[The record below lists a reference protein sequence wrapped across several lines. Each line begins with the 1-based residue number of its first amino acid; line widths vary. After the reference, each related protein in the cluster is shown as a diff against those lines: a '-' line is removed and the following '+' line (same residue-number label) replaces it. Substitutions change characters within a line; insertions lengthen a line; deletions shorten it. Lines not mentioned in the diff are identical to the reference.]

1 MRGVDR
7 ERLVG
12 VNPLLPLNGS
22 RGLNPVHQT
31 WQQQAPLRVQ
41 TSALS
46 YLLICLFGFE
56 ARPRYAAF
64 AGLGRPFCLSFDT
77 VLRSSASPQIHSVVE
92 ACLDLLSCHPHL
104 PVLGISMP
112 RYLLTVCLGHMRA
125 SVSFLYLAVGC
136 PSLPLDVLQKRP
148 SQKTTLT
155 QPPTFVLSQG
165 TCQINQRRHKKETRN
180 LALGQRLG
188 KLIWDLE

>member
-1 MRGVDR
+1 MCGVDR

-56 ARPRYAAF
+56 AGPRYAAL

-92 ACLDLLSCHPHL
+92 ACLDLLRCHPHL

-112 RYLLTVCLGHMRA
+112 IY
-125 SVSFLYLAVGC
+125 
-136 PSLPLDVLQKRP
+136 
-148 SQKTTLT
+148 
-155 QPPTFVLSQG
+155 
-165 TCQINQRRHKKETRN
+165 
-180 LALGQRLG
+180 
-188 KLIWDLE
+188 

>member
-1 MRGVDR
+1 MCGVDR

-56 ARPRYAAF
+56 AGPRYAAF

-77 VLRSSASPQIHSVVE
+77 VLRSSASPQIHSVIE

-104 PVLGISMP
+104 PVLGISML
-112 RYLLTVCLGHMRA
+112 RYLLTIYAWATCVP
-125 SVSFLYLAVGC
+125 VSLSSTWLWGAHLFPLMCSRKDPVKKQLLRSRQPLYCHKEPV
-136 PSLPLDVLQKRP
+136 R
-148 SQKTTLT
+148 LT
-155 QPPTFVLSQG
+155 RDAIKKKQG
-165 TCQINQRRHKKETRN
+165 VWLWARDWGN
-180 LALGQRLG
+180 
-188 KLIWDLE
+188 